1 MPTPPPAATR
11 LSALRKHLKAQKL
24 DGVFVPRT
32 DAFMGEYVPTS
43 DERFR
48 WITGFS
54 GSAGFALIGL
64 TQGALV
70 VDGRYTLQAPKE
82 TKGTNLKV
90 LSLEAAELSQFLSG
104 FRNGSTLG
112 FDPWVTSVAEARRL
126 MKAVEAAGHKLVATS
141 GNMVDAVWAD
151 RPTPP
156 ANPVVVHPL
165 RLAGQAVDEKLA
177 LLAKV
182 LRDKNCGAVVLTDA
196 HSVAWAFNIRGSDI
210 GHTPLALLRA
220 IIFKDGTAQVFVE
233 KSRCPAGGLGKGVKL
248 VAPSQFTA
256 TLSGLAKKH
265 WPVMIEAAQCP
276 EAIRAILAKA
286 KIAIVEDVDPCSFP
300 RARKNAAEQAGSR
313 RAHVRDGAAVANF
326 LAWLD
331 GAAADGSLTEVAAQ
345 VKLHDFR
352 KATGKLKDLSF
363 GTISAAGA
371 NAALPHY
378 HSVGKT
384 GARLKRDQIYLIDS
398 GGQYED
404 GTTDITR
411 TLIIGSPNAEMK
423 RHNTLVLKGMIAV
436 SMARFPA
443 GTVGVQIDA
452 LARAALWRDGF
463 DFDHGTGHG
472 VGSYLSVHEGPARIS
487 KAGHVALEP
496 GMILSNEPGYYK
508 PGRYGIRIENLLLVT
523 PPAKIKGGERAMLGF
538 ETLSFAPIDKRLIDE
553 SLLTKAEKHWLDEY
567 HAEVLRK
574 IGGGVLPET
583 KPWLELA
590 CAPLTKRA

>member
-1 MPTPPPAATR
+1 MATPAPAASR

-43 DERFR
+43 DERLR
-48 WITGFS
+48 WVTGFS

-64 TQGALV
+64 THAVLV

-82 TKGTNLKV
+82 TKGSNIKI
-90 LSLEAAELSQFLSG
+90 LSLDAAELAQFLGS
-104 FRNGSTLG
+104 FRKGSNLG
-112 FDPWVTSVAEARRL
+112 FDPWVTSMAEARRL
-126 MKAVEAAGHKLVATS
+126 TKAVEAAGHRLVATT
-141 GNMVDAVWAD
+141 GNLVDAVWAE
-151 RPTPP
+151 RPRPP

-165 RLAGQAVDEKLA
+165 RLAGQTVDEKLT

-210 GHTPLALLRA
+210 THTPLALLRA
-220 IIFKDGTAQVFVE
+220 IVFKDGTAQVFVE
-233 KSRCPAGGLGKGVKL
+233 KDRCPAGGLGKSVKL
-248 VAPSQFTA
+248 VDPALFA
-256 TLSGLAKKH
+256 KTLAGLPGKH
-265 WPVMIEAAQCP
+265 WPVMLDASQCP
-276 EAIRAILAKA
+276 DAIRAILAKS
-286 KIAIVEDVDPCSFP
+286 KITILEDVDPCSLP
-300 RARKNAAEQAGSR
+300 RARKNTTEQAGSR
-313 RAHVRDGAAVANF
+313 RAHLRDAAAVANF

-331 GAAADGSLTEVAAQ
+331 GATADGSLTEIAAQ
-345 VKLHDFR
+345 EKLHGFR
-352 KATGKLKDLSF
+352 KVTGKLKDLSF

-411 TLIIGSPNAEMK
+411 TLIIGSPTTEMK

-436 SMARFPA
+436 SMARFPV
-443 GTVGVQIDA
+443 GTTGIQIDA
-452 LARAALWRDGF
+452 LARAALWQQGF

-523 PPAKIKGGERAMLGF
+523 PATKVKGGERAMLGF

-553 SLLTKAEKHWLDEY
+553 SLLTKAEIHWLDDY

-583 KPWLELA
+583 RAWLEKA
-590 CAPLTKRA
+590 CAPLTKRT